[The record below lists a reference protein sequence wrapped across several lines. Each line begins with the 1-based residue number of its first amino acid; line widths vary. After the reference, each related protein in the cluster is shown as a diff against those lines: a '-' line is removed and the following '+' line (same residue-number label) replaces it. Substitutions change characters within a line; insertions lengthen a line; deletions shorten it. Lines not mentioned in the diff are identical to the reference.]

1 MMRILIIEDEARI
14 SKRIERMTRNYFE
27 QNIATIVSCDSL
39 QKGLAY
45 IENHTIDILLL
56 DLNLNG
62 ENGFEILQSMVAG
75 SFHTIIVSACT
86 DKAIDAFTYGV
97 LDFVPKPFDQARL
110 SMAFRRI
117 TTNGKTPINTMK
129 YLAVKKA
136 GNTRLIEIKNVLY
149 IKGAGIYSELYLQD
163 GKQELHDKS
172 MEMLEQLLPDSF
184 ERIHKS
190 YLISLDQAE
199 KIIIRPGSSYNLLLK
214 NGEILPIGR
223 SRYKELKRKM
233 I

>member
-1 MMRILIIEDEARI
+1 MMKIMIIEDEARI
-14 SKRIERMTRNYFE
+14 AKRIERMTRNFFE
-27 QNIATIVSCDSL
+27 QNILAITICDSL
-39 QKGLAY
+39 QKGLTY
-45 IENHTIDILLL
+45 IEKNTIDILLL

-62 ENGFEILQSMVAG
+62 ENGFEILKSMVAG
-75 SFHTIIVSACT
+75 SFHTIIVSAYT

-97 LDFVPKPFDQARL
+97 LDFVPKPFDQTRL
-110 SMAFRRI
+110 SMALRRVTSVEK
-117 TTNGKTPINTMK
+117 TTAGTMK

-136 GNTRLIEIKNVLY
+136 GHTRMIAVKDVLY
-149 IKGAGIYSELYLQD
+149 VKGAGIYSELYLQN
-163 GKQELHDKS
+163 GQQELHDKS
-172 MEMLEQLLPDSF
+172 MEMLEQLLPGSF

-199 KIIIRPGSSYNLLLK
+199 KIIIRPGSSYSLLLK
-214 NGEILPIGR
+214 NGETLPIGR

>member
-1 MMRILIIEDEARI
+1 MRILIIEDEARI
-14 SKRIERMTRNYFE
+14 AKRIERMTRNHFE
-27 QNIATIVSCDSL
+27 QNIATIAICDSL
-39 QKGLAY
+39 QKGSAY

-62 ENGFEILQSMVAG
+62 ENGFDILESMVAG
-75 SFHTIIVSACT
+75 SFHTIIVSAYT
-86 DKAIDAFTYGV
+86 DKAINAFTYGV

-117 TTNGKTPINTMK
+117 TTSGKTTANTMK

-136 GNTRLIEIKNVLY
+136 GNTRLIAIEDLRY
-149 IKGAGIYSELYLQD
+149 IKGAGIYSELYLKD

-199 KIIIRPGSSYNLLLK
+199 KIIIRPGSSYSLLLK
-214 NGEILPIGR
+214 DGEILPIGR